1 MTTPRVPQWRIHPE
15 QVWLN
20 CQDVRDLGRDG
31 EFVVHFA
38 ANGEEYVS
46 FVPKRFLN
54 VADCLLQAL
63 IIADVDGGL
72 LVDIPVETL
81 TSGPR
86 ILVAEGEK
94 DSVLTFS
101 GWDSA
106 NGS

>member
-1 MTTPRVPQWRIHPE
+1 MTTPRIPQWRIQPQ
-15 QVWLN
+15 QVWVN
-20 CQDVRDLGRDG
+20 CRDVKDLGREE
-31 EFVVHFA
+31 EFVVQFA

-46 FVPKRFLN
+46 FVPKHFVNEASR
-54 VADCLLQAL
+54 LLQAL
-63 IIADVDGGL
+63 IIADVDGGF

-101 GWDSA
+101 GWNSS